1 MERASSGRVVRL
13 ADGGEKHAQVIVN
26 FGRGGD
32 CRSWIRA
39 GAALLDRDGWG
50 EAFDKIDV
58 RFFHLIEELA
68 GINRKAFYVA
78 ALAFGIERVEGK
90 GRFSRAAQTRDDD
103 QFPTRNFDVDIF
115 QIVLART
122 TDLDNFRRHLD
133 EKCRTFKSSTAARFL
148 QRKAPIMSEANR
160 TVSQEELV
168 QLQKKFSE
176 TKHSINNALAVMM
189 ALSEMSQRRP
199 DYAEKLATTVL
210 SKAPQIVSSLQEF
223 TQALNE
229 QIGVKPSVA
238 GESK

>member
-1 MERASSGRVVRL
+1 MERASSGGVVRL
-13 ADGGEKHAQVIVN
+13 TDGGEKDAQVIVN
-26 FGRGGD
+26 FGRSGD

-39 GAALLDRDGWG
+39 GAALLDRDGWR
-50 EAFDKIDV
+50 ETFDEIDV
-58 RFFHLIEELA
+58 RLFHLIEKLP
-68 GINRKAFYVA
+68 GICGQALDIA
-78 ALAFGIERVEGK
+78 ALPLGIEGVEGER
-90 GRFSRAAQTRDDD
+90 RFSRAAQPGDDN
-103 QFPTRNFDVDIF
+103 QLFTRNFHVEIL

-133 EKCRTFKSSTAARFL
+133 EKCRTFKSSTAVCFL
-148 QRKAPIMSEANR
+148 QRKSPIMNETDR
-160 TVSQEELV
+160 TVSTDELV

-176 TKHSINNALAVMM
+176 IKHSINNALAVMM

-229 QIGVKPSVA
+229 KAGVKPSVV